1 MKLSLSHRFKA
12 APGRIYAALIDPAVL
27 QACLSGCEKMQ
38 LTGPDAYDVELS
50 LGLAGL
56 KGRYTGRVRLTE
68 KDPPAS
74 LTLEMEGKGLPGFVR
89 GAARLTLTAA
99 EGGTT
104 LQAEGEMSVG
114 GVIAAVGSRLIEA
127 AARKMAADFFA
138 KLDARSEL

>member
-1 MKLSLSHRFKA
+1 MKLALSHSFKA
-12 APGRIYAALIDPAVL
+12 SPERIYAALIDPAVL
-27 QACLSGCEKMQ
+27 QACLAGCEKMQ

-56 KGRYTGRVRLTE
+56 KGRYTGKVRLSE
-68 KDPPAS
+68 KNPPGS

-99 EGGTT
+99 GSGTT
-104 LQAEGEMSVG
+104 LQAEGDVSVG

-127 AARKMAADFFA
+127 AAKKIAGDFFA
-138 KLDARSEL
+138 KLDARS